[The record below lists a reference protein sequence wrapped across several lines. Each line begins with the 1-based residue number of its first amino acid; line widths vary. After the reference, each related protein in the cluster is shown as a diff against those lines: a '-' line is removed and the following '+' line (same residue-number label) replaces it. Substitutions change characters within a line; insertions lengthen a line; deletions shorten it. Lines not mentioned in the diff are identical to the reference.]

1 MSSTQ
6 VETLTPGVDKAKYA
20 ACGVL
25 VVAGVAAFYLLSH
38 ESLWLRVGALLLLL
52 LAAAGSFL
60 SASAGQELIAFGKD
74 AYKEIGK
81 VVWPS
86 KEEARQMT
94 LYVFAFVVVMAIFL
108 WSTDKLLEWL
118 IFSVILQWR

>member
-6 VETLTPGVDKAKYA
+6 VETLTPGIDKAKYA
-20 ACGVL
+20 ASGVL
-25 VVAGVAAFYLLSH
+25 VVAGVAAFYLLSQ
-38 ESLWLRVGALLLLL
+38 ESLWVRVAALLVLL
-52 LAAAGSFL
+52 LAAAGAFL
-60 SASAGQELIAFGKD
+60 SAAAGQELIAFGKD

-81 VVWPS
+81 VVWPT
-86 KEEARQMT
+86 KEEARTMT